1 MITFYNDRYNNKN
14 EDKNSQNKNIHNFL
28 NYLFGKT
35 NFKDYKIECDIK
47 IQEKFQKQ
55 INEINTFLLNLLE
68 KYNLDI
74 LEHFYNKNRIKHLIK
89 LKKIEYYQ
97 IGKRCFI

>member
-14 EDKNSQNKNIHNFL
+14 EYSQNKIIHNFL

-55 INEINTFLLNLLE
+55 INEI
-68 KYNLDI
+68 I
-74 LEHFYNKNRIKHLIK
+74 LFY
-89 LKKIEYYQ
+89 
-97 IGKRCFI
+97 

>member
-47 IQEKFQKQ
+47 IQEKF
-55 INEINTFLLNLLE
+55 
-68 KYNLDI
+68 
-74 LEHFYNKNRIKHLIK
+74 
-89 LKKIEYYQ
+89 
-97 IGKRCFI
+97 